1 MTDFDYQIE
10 VERIYSTKHV
20 YELEELVRKHTIDY
34 PELCYQLKRFK
45 LTLHEVINRYKILTL
60 AVKQF
65 RTKSKKS
72 LPNFVHNFIMQL
84 EQVVTKFL
92 ITEPVSYEEFIDCF
106 QYKLGTIEC
115 SQNDQYS
122 MGYPILKSIALIVGT
137 NPQPYVFDWGY
148 SSNPRYTELMPDS
161 ATSKI
166 IELEHFKQ
174 QNQLVNNTVVELE
187 LAKLYSSIQPDLT
200 KVLEADDF
208 VLQIHTVYSTIK
220 SKLQLSQVNEHN

>member
-10 VERIYSTKHV
+10 VERIYAAKYA
-20 YELEELVRKHTIDY
+20 YELEELVRKHTIGY
-34 PELCYQLKRFK
+34 YQLNRFK
-45 LTLHEVINRYKILTL
+45 LHEVINKYKILTL
-60 AVKQF
+60 AFKQF

-72 LPNFVHNFIMQL
+72 LPDFVHESIVRL
-84 EQVVTKFL
+84 EQVITKFL
-92 ITEPVSYEEFIDCF
+92 ITEFICYEEFIDCF

-115 SQNDQYS
+115 SQNNQYQ
-122 MGYPILKSIALIVGT
+122 MGYPILKAIALIVGT

-148 SSNPRYTELMPDS
+148 SSNPRYRELMPDS
-161 ATSKI
+161 ETSRI

-200 KVLEADDF
+200 EVLEADDF
-208 VLQIHTVYSTIK
+208 VCQIHTVYSTIK
-220 SKLQLSQVNEHN
+220 SKLQWSQINEHS

>member
-10 VERIYSTKHV
+10 VERIHAAKYA
-20 YELEELVRKHTIDY
+20 YELDELVRKHTIGY
-34 PELCYQLKRFK
+34 YQLNHFK
-45 LTLHEVINRYKILTL
+45 LTLHEVINKYKILTL

-72 LPNFVHNFIMQL
+72 LPDFVHQSIVRL

-115 SQNDQYS
+115 SKNAQYS
-122 MGYPILKSIALIVGT
+122 MGYLILKSIALIVGT

-148 SSNPRYTELMPDS
+148 SSNPRYKEL
-161 ATSKI
+161 TNCQIGKI

-174 QNQLVNNTVVELE
+174 QNQLVNNTVVEFE
-187 LAKLYSSIQPDLT
+187 LSNLYNSIQPDLT
-200 KVLEADDF
+200 KVSEADDF
-208 VLQIHTVYSTIK
+208 VCQIHTVYSTIK
-220 SKLQLSQVNEHN
+220 SKLQLSQINEHN

>member
-20 YELEELVRKHTIDY
+20 YELEKLVRKHTIDY
-34 PELCYQLKRFK
+34 SMLHMLK
-45 LTLHEVINRYKILTL
+45 LNLYETINRYKILTL
-60 AVKQF
+60 AFKQF

-72 LPNFVHNFIMQL
+72 LPDVVHNSIMRL
-84 EQVVTKFL
+84 EQAVTKFL

-106 QYKLGTIEC
+106 QYKLGTIKC

-122 MGYPILKSIALIVGT
+122 MGYPILKAIALIVGT

-174 QNQLVNNTVVELE
+174 QNQLVNNTVIEFELSN
-187 LAKLYSSIQPDLT
+187 LYNSIQPDLT

-220 SKLQLSQVNEHN
+220 SKLQLSQINEHN

>member
-1 MTDFDYQIE
+1 MTDFDYLIE

-20 YELEELVRKHTIDY
+20 YELEELVRKYTTLYSGYRQRKLNLYETIN
-34 PELCYQLKRFK
+34 K
-45 LTLHEVINRYKILTL
+45 YKILTL
-60 AVKQF
+60 AFKQF

-72 LPNFVHNFIMQL
+72 LPDFVNNSIMRL
-84 EQVVTKFL
+84 EQTITTSL
-92 ITEPVSYEEFIDCF
+92 ITEFICYEKFIDCF

-122 MGYPILKSIALIVGT
+122 MGYPILKAIALIVGT

-148 SSNPRYTELMPDS
+148 SSNPRYKEL
-161 ATSKI
+161 TNCQISKI

-174 QNQLVNNTVVELE
+174 QNQLVNNTVIEFELSN
-187 LAKLYSSIQPDLT
+187 LYNSIQPDLT

>member
-20 YELEELVRKHTIDY
+20 YELERLIRKHTIDY
-34 PELCYQLKRFK
+34 YQLTRVK
-45 LTLHEVINRYKILTL
+45 LTLHEVINKYKILTL

-72 LPNFVHNFIMQL
+72 LPDFVNTSIMRL
-84 EQVVTKFL
+84 EQTITRSL
-92 ITEPVSYEEFIDCF
+92 ITEFICYEEFIDCF

-115 SQNDQYS
+115 PQNDQYS
-122 MGYPILKSIALIVGT
+122 MGYPILKAIALIVGT

-148 SSNPRYTELMPDS
+148 SSNPRYTEL
-161 ATSKI
+161 TNCQIGKI

-174 QNQLVNNTVVELE
+174 QNQLVNNTVIEFELSN
-187 LAKLYSSIQPDLT
+187 LYNSIQPDLT

-220 SKLQLSQVNEHN
+220 SKLQLSQINEHN

>member
-34 PELCYQLKRFK
+34 YHLKCFK

-72 LPNFVHNFIMQL
+72 LPNSVNNSIMRL
-84 EQVVTKFL
+84 EQTITRSL
-92 ITEPVSYEEFIDCF
+92 ITEFICYEEFIDCF

-122 MGYPILKSIALIVGT
+122 MGYPILKAIALIVGT

-148 SSNPRYTELMPDS
+148 SSNPRYRELMPDL
-161 ATSKI
+161 ATNRI

-174 QNQLVNNTVVELE
+174 QNQLVDNTIVEHE
-187 LAKLYSSIQPDLT
+187 LTKLYSKVNPDP
-200 KVLEADDF
+200 VQVADAHDF
-208 VLQIHTVYSTIK
+208 VKQIDQVYDTIK
-220 SKLQLSQVNEHN
+220 SKLI

>member
-20 YELEELVRKHTIDY
+20 YELEELVRKHTIGY
-34 PELCYQLKRFK
+34 SMLHRLK
-45 LTLHEVINRYKILTL
+45 LNLHEVINRYKILTL

-72 LPNFVHNFIMQL
+72 LPYFVNNSIMRL
-84 EQVVTKFL
+84 EQTITTSL
-92 ITEPVSYEEFIDCF
+92 ITEFICYEEFIDCF

-115 SQNDQYS
+115 STSGQHQ

-148 SSNPRYTELMPDS
+148 SSNPRYTELMPVS
-161 ATSKI
+161 ATSEI

-174 QNQLVNNTVVELE
+174 QNQLVNNTVIEFELSN
-187 LAKLYSSIQPDLT
+187 LYNSIQPDLT
-200 KVLEADDF
+200 KVSEADDF
-208 VLQIHTVYSTIK
+208 VCQIHTVYSTIK

>member
-34 PELCYQLKRFK
+34 YQLTRFK

-72 LPNFVHNFIMQL
+72 LPNFVNNSIMRL
-84 EQVVTKFL
+84 EQTITGSL
-92 ITEPVSYEEFIDCF
+92 ITEFICYEEFIDCF

-122 MGYPILKSIALIVGT
+122 MGYPILKAIALIVGT

-148 SSNPRYTELMPDS
+148 SSNPRYRELMPDL
-161 ATSKI
+161 ATNRI

-174 QNQLVNNTVVELE
+174 QNQLVDNTIVEHE
-187 LAKLYSSIQPDLT
+187 LAKLYSEVNPD
-200 KVLEADDF
+200 
-208 VLQIHTVYSTIK
+208 
-220 SKLQLSQVNEHN
+220 

>member
-10 VERIYSTKHV
+10 VERIYSTKYA
-20 YELEELVRKHTIDY
+20 YELEELVRKYTIDCY
-34 PELCYQLKRFK
+34 ELNRLK

-65 RTKSKKS
+65 RTKPKKS
-72 LPNFVHNFIMQL
+72 LPDFVHESIVRL
-84 EQVVTKFL
+84 EQAITKLL
-92 ITEPVSYEEFIDCF
+92 ITESISYEEFIDCF

-115 SQNDQYS
+115 STSGQYQ

-148 SSNPRYTELMPDS
+148 SSNPRYTEL
-161 ATSKI
+161 TNCEIGKI

-174 QNQLVNNTVVELE
+174 QNQLVNNTVIEFELSN
-187 LAKLYSSIQPDLT
+187 LYNSIQPDLT

-208 VLQIHTVYSTIK
+208 VCQIHTVYSTIK
-220 SKLQLSQVNEHN
+220 SKLQLSQVNEQS

>member
-10 VERIYSTKHV
+10 VERIYAAKYA
-20 YELEELVRKHTIDY
+20 YELEELVRKYTIGYY
-34 PELCYQLKRFK
+34 PLNRFK
-45 LTLHEVINRYKILTL
+45 LHEVINRYKILTL

-65 RTKSKKS
+65 KTKSKKS
-72 LPNFVHNFIMQL
+72 LPDFVHESIVRL
-84 EQVVTKFL
+84 EQIVTKFL

-115 SQNDQYS
+115 STSVQYQ

-148 SSNPRYTELMPDS
+148 SSNPRYTEL
-161 ATSKI
+161 TNYQISKI

-174 QNQLVNNTVVELE
+174 QNQLVNNTVIEFELSN
-187 LAKLYSSIQPDLT
+187 LYNSIQPDLT

-208 VLQIHTVYSTIK
+208 VCQIHTVYSTIK
-220 SKLQLSQVNEHN
+220 SKLQLSQINEYN

>member
-20 YELEELVRKHTIDY
+20 YELEELVRKHTISY
-34 PELCYQLKRFK
+34 SMLHRLK
-45 LTLHEVINRYKILTL
+45 LNLYETINRYKILTL
-60 AVKQF
+60 AFKQF

-72 LPNFVHNFIMQL
+72 LPDFVYDSITRL

-115 SQNDQYS
+115 SRNAQYS
-122 MGYPILKSIALIVGT
+122 RGYPILKSIALIVGT

-148 SSNPRYTELMPDS
+148 SSNPRYTEL
-161 ATSKI
+161 TNCQIGEI

-174 QNQLVNNTVVELE
+174 QNQLVNNTVIEFELSN
-187 LAKLYSSIQPDLT
+187 LYNSIQPDLT
-200 KVLEADDF
+200 KVSEADDF
-208 VLQIHTVYSTIK
+208 VCQIHTVYSTIK

>member
-10 VERIYSTKHV
+10 VERIYSTKYA
-20 YELEELVRKHTIDY
+20 YELEELVRKYTISY
-34 PELCYQLKRFK
+34 LMLHMLK
-45 LTLHEVINRYKILTL
+45 LNLYETINRYKILTL
-60 AVKQF
+60 AFKQF

-72 LPNFVHNFIMQL
+72 LPNFVHDSILRL
-84 EQVVTKFL
+84 EQAVTKFL

-115 SQNDQYS
+115 SQNAQYS
-122 MGYPILKSIALIVGT
+122 RGYPILKSIALIVDT

-161 ATSKI
+161 VTSRI

-174 QNQLVNNTVVELE
+174 QNKLVNNTVIEFE
-187 LAKLYSSIQPDLT
+187 LAELYNSIQPDLT
-200 KVLEADDF
+200 KVSEADDF

-220 SKLQLSQVNEHN
+220 SKLQWSQINEHS

>member
-10 VERIYSTKHV
+10 VERIYSTKYA
-20 YELEELVRKHTIDY
+20 YELEELVRKHTIGY
-34 PELCYQLKRFK
+34 SMLHRLK
-45 LTLHEVINRYKILTL
+45 LNLYETINRYKILTL

-72 LPNFVHNFIMQL
+72 LPDSVHESIVRL

-92 ITEPVSYEEFIDCF
+92 ITEPVAYEEFIDCF

-115 SQNDQYS
+115 STSGQYQV
-122 MGYPILKSIALIVGT
+122 GYPILKSIALIVGT

-148 SSNPRYTELMPDS
+148 SLNPRYKELMDDL
-161 ATSKI
+161 TSRI

-174 QNQLVNNTVVELE
+174 QNQLVNNTVIEFELSN
-187 LAKLYSSIQPDLT
+187 LYNSIQPDLT

-208 VLQIHTVYSTIK
+208 VCQIHTVYNTIK

>member
-20 YELEELVRKHTIDY
+20 YELETLIRKHTIDY
-34 PELCYQLKRFK
+34 YQLRRFK
-45 LTLHEVINRYKILTL
+45 LTLHEVINKYKILTL

-72 LPNFVHNFIMQL
+72 LPNFVNNSIMRL
-84 EQVVTKFL
+84 EQTITRSL
-92 ITEPVSYEEFIDCF
+92 ITEFICYEEFIDCF

-122 MGYPILKSIALIVGT
+122 MGYPILKAIALIVGT
-137 NPQPYVFDWGY
+137 NPQPYVFDWAY
-148 SSNPRYTELMPDS
+148 NSNSTYRELMPDS
-161 ATSKI
+161 ETSRI

-174 QNQLVNNTVVELE
+174 QNQLVNNTVIEFELSN
-187 LAKLYSSIQPDLT
+187 LYNSIQPDLT

-220 SKLQLSQVNEHN
+220 SKLQLSQINEHN

>member
-20 YELEELVRKHTIDY
+20 YELEKLIRKHTIDY
-34 PELCYQLKRFK
+34 YQLEHFK
-45 LTLHEVINRYKILTL
+45 LTLHEVINKYKILTL

-65 RTKSKKS
+65 RTKYKKS
-72 LPNFVHNFIMQL
+72 LPNFVNTSIMRL
-84 EQVVTKFL
+84 EQTITRSL
-92 ITEPVSYEEFIDCF
+92 ITEFICYEEFIDCF

-122 MGYPILKSIALIVGT
+122 MGYPILKAIALIVGT
-137 NPQPYVFDWGY
+137 NPQPYVFDWEY
-148 SSNPRYTELMPDS
+148 SSNPRYTEL
-161 ATSKI
+161 ANCQIGKI

-174 QNQLVNNTVVELE
+174 QNQLVNNTVIEFELSN
-187 LAKLYSSIQPDLT
+187 LYNSIQPDLT

-220 SKLQLSQVNEHN
+220 SKLQLSQINEHN

>member
-20 YELEELVRKHTIDY
+20 YELEKLVRKHTIDY
-34 PELCYQLKRFK
+34 YHLNRFK
-45 LTLHEVINRYKILTL
+45 LTLHEVINKYKILTL

-72 LPNFVHNFIMQL
+72 LPNSVNNSIMRL
-84 EQVVTKFL
+84 EQTITRSL
-92 ITEPVSYEEFIDCF
+92 ITEFICYEEFIDCF

-122 MGYPILKSIALIVGT
+122 MGYPILKAIALIVGT

-148 SSNPRYTELMPDS
+148 SSNPRYTKLTNCEIG
-161 ATSKI
+161 KI

-174 QNQLVNNTVVELE
+174 QNQLVNNTVIEFALSN
-187 LAKLYSSIQPDLT
+187 LYNSIQPDLT

-220 SKLQLSQVNEHN
+220 SKLQLSQINEHN

>member
-34 PELCYQLKRFK
+34 YQLTRFK

-72 LPNFVHNFIMQL
+72 LPNFVNNSIMRL
-84 EQVVTKFL
+84 EQTITRSL
-92 ITEPVSYEEFIDCF
+92 ITEFICYEEFIDCF

-122 MGYPILKSIALIVGT
+122 MGYPILKAIALIVGT

-148 SSNPRYTELMPDS
+148 SSNPRYTEL
-161 ATSKI
+161 TNCEISKI

-174 QNQLVNNTVVELE
+174 QNQLVNNTVIEFELSN
-187 LAKLYSSIQPDLT
+187 LYNSIQPDLT

-220 SKLQLSQVNEHN
+220 SKLQLSQINEHN